1 MSAIAV
7 ILRMPGFIRPA
18 VCISPRI
25 LFLSGWSGKPGL
37 GAGAAAEEALFPEYK
52 GDLLPLGRQDVADL
66 IIRYCL
72 IVPVLSLNRNHAE
85 IAALQPLIDS
95 FGADLLL
102 RGAAVTRVSGMG
114 HSCEGQ

>member
-37 GAGAAAEEALFPEYK
+37 GAGAAAEEALFLSIREIFFPSA
-52 GDLLPLGRQDVADL
+52 GRMSRTSSSAT
-66 IIRYCL
+66 
-72 IVPVLSLNRNHAE
+72 A
-85 IAALQPLIDS
+85 
-95 FGADLLL
+95 
-102 RGAAVTRVSGMG
+102 
-114 HSCEGQ
+114 